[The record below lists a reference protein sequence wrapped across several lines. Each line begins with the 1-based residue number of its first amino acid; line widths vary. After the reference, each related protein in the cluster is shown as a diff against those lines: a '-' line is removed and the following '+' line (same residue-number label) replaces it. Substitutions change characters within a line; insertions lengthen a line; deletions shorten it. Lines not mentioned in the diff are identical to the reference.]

1 MKTAANALRE
11 GTVTDEGRHIPKF
24 KIILDALRE
33 SVISGEYREGAR
45 LPSEA
50 ELVRRFG
57 VARMTIVKAFKELEQ
72 MGLVVRRPGSGTFVA
87 PTAQDNRL
95 FGLLIPELGQ
105 TEIFEP
111 ICQGMT
117 QYRSES
123 KVSLGVIPSS
133 KATRTRLWLENCAK
147 NSSGNGSQAFS
158 SLLSN

>member
-1 MKTAANALRE
+1 MITKSMKSAATALRE
-11 GTVTDEGRHIPKF
+11 GETANGSRGVPKF
-24 KIILDALRE
+24 KVILDALRE
-33 SVISGEYREGAR
+33 SVINGEYREGAK

-72 MGLVVRRPGSGTFVA
+72 QGLVVRRPGSGTFVA
-87 PTAQDNRL
+87 PTSQESRL

-117 QYRSES
+117 Q
-123 KVSLGVIPSS
+123 
-133 KATRTRLWLENCAK
+133 
-147 NSSGNGSQAFS
+147 
-158 SLLSN
+158 